1 MLKRSSSCCLILTT
15 WSHAGQ
21 TSAARKCVRF
31 LETKKELL
39 KKPVRTCVF
48 LFIFSPFGEHVI
60 KRKQRNW
67 TRGRCTHW
75 QTQYM
80 LYNLIS
86 VIFSENK
93 LYETHPIYD
102 SFRREAPHS
111 SVLTDS
117 FKRHLISWLHMLKL
131 QTGLMIMSQT
141 LSLCTRAKPLNC
153 STCRYRRS
161 KLLFSFSDLNL
172 K

>member
-1 MLKRSSSCCLILTT
+1 MLKCSSSCCLILTT

-31 LETKKELL
+31 LETEKRTVKKT
-39 KKPVRTCVF
+39 VRTCVF
-48 LFIFSPFGEHVI
+48 LFIFSPFEEHVI

-67 TRGRCTHW
+67 TKGRHW
-75 QTQYM
+75 QTQYV

-86 VIFSENK
+86 VIFNENN
-93 LYETHPIYD
+93 LYETHPIYGN
-102 SFRREAPHS
+102 FRIEAPHS

-161 KLLFSFSDLNL
+161 KLLFSFSDLNP